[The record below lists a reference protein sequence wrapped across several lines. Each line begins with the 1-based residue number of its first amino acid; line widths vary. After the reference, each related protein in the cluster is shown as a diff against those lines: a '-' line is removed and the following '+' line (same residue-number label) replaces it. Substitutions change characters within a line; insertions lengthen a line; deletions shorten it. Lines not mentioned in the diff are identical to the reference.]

1 MISALKRIVTAFSI
15 SRNKK
20 RLVYQDP
27 EMKDL
32 NFIDSVRIQMMF
44 SVVMGNCFIL
54 YSMLPLSNP
63 QFYEEV
69 RILI

>member
-1 MISALKRIVTAFSI
+1 MISAFKRIVTAFSI
-15 SRNKK
+15 ARNKK
-20 RLVYQDP
+20 RLIYQDP

-32 NFIDSVRIQMMF
+32 NFIDAVRIQMMF

-69 RILI
+69 RILS

>member
-1 MISALKRIVTAFSI
+1 MILAFRRIVTAFSI
-15 SRNKK
+15 ARNKK

-27 EMKDL
+27 EMKNL
-32 NFIDSVRIQMMF
+32 NFIDAVRIQMMF

-63 QFYEEV
+63 QFYEKV
-69 RILI
+69 RI